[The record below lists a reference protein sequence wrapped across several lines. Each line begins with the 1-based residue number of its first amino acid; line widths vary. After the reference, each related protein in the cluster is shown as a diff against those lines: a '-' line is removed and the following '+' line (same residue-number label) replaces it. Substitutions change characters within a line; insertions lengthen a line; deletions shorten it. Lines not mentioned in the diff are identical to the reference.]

1 CSVSSPGN
9 GTAILSILVSRVSRK
24 SCRFVSRSVSITA
37 ADQRSSSVEVDGLYT
52 HFLFA
57 LIPGDGHTNRSGTD
71 GKERHISLGGGV
83 NFSDMLYPPPRSA
96 DHPGSGAQEH
106 QTSPALI
113 RASQCSESPPGSRGH
128 WPHL

>member
-83 NFSDMLYPPPRSA
+83 NFSDHVVSA
-96 DHPGSGAQEH
+96 TTKRGSSRVRRA
-106 QTSPALI
+106 
-113 RASQCSESPPGSRGH
+113 RASNFSCFDPCKSM
-128 WPHL
+128 